1 MDRISRAQQA
11 IEDAHKELQDAVL
24 EARAEGTTWAE
35 IGNSLGMSRQAAF
48 KRFGKPTDPTTG
60 EAMIQRSIENL
71 PALTEKYVTLISQG
85 NEDGVAAMMHPRTRK
100 ELPWSTII
108 DVWKQVLTEN
118 GELEGFADTFIT
130 TPKGMKPDSG
140 MIRKSVGKILGI
152 AIGVTTVKLE
162 AGEISARVAF
172 DNDDAVVGVLFV
184 PTDQTD
190 VPF

>member
-11 IEDAHKELQDAVL
+11 IEDAHKALQAAVL
-24 EARAEGTTWAE
+24 EARAAGTTWAE
-35 IGNSLGMSRQAAF
+35 IGNSLGMSRQAAV

-60 EAMIQRSIENL
+60 EAMTQRSIENL
-71 PALTEKYVTLISQG
+71 PALTEKCVTLISQG

-100 ELPWSTII
+100 ELPWSTIT
-108 DVWKQVLTEN
+108 DVGKPVLTEN

-140 MIRKSVGKILGI
+140 MIRKAVGKILGI

>member
-60 EAMIQRSIENL
+60 EAMTQRSIENL
-71 PALTEKYVTLISQG
+71 TALTEKYVTLISQG
-85 NEDGVAAMMHPRTRK
+85 NKDGVAAMMHPRTRK

-108 DVWKQVLTEN
+108 DEWKQVLTEN
-118 GELEGFADTFIT
+118 GELEGFEDTFIT

-140 MIRKSVGKILGI
+140 MIRKAVGKILGI